1 MFAPTVSILYV
12 VRGNLTSIFH
22 LLKGELLLPENQT
35 DTAEDREDTMHGRFI
50 TFAVDREMYGI
61 EIRYVTEIVGIQP
74 INNLPETP
82 DHIKGVINL
91 RGKIIPVVDMRL
103 KFKKE
108 PMEYNDRT
116 CIIVIDTREITAG
129 LIVDEVAEVLAIDD
143 TDISPPPHRG
153 TGASCRYLSG
163 IGKVENEVKLLL
175 NCEELFHEE
184 EAHMLDDIRK
194 GNEE

>member
-1 MFAPTVSILYV
+1 MPA
-12 VRGNLTSIFH
+12 H
-22 LLKGELLLPENQT
+22 QWEQT
-35 DTAEDREDTMHGRFI
+35 IEEEREDTMRGRFI
-50 TFAVDREMYGI
+50 TFAVGRETYAI

-116 CIIVIDTREITAG
+116 CIIVVDIQGDEQATRMG
-129 LIVDEVAEVLAIDD
+129 VIVDAVSEVLNVREE
-143 TDISPPPHRG
+143 DIEPAPSFGDRARTEYILG
-153 TGASCRYLSG
+153 MANMDER
-163 IGKVENEVKLLL
+163 VKLLL
-175 NCEELFHEE
+175 DIDKVFDPEEIADLEK
-184 EAHMLDDIRK
+184 AA
-194 GNEE
+194 